1 MNFASKLNQTIVYW
15 APAGNTASG
24 RPTLAAG
31 VEFTGRWQREAKV
44 FTDSTGEERVSNS
57 IVYADP
63 EDVTLET
70 NGRLFLGQLS
80 DLTAGQQAGTDI
92 VTTSEIIRK
101 PYETPGVSGTQKLM
115 KVFTNR
121 G

>member
-15 APAGNTASG
+15 APVGNTASG
-24 RPTLAAG
+24 RPTIAAG

-44 FTDSTGEERVSNS
+44 FTDVTGEERVSDS
-57 IVYADP
+57 TVYADP
-63 EDVTLET
+63 TEVTLET
-70 NGRLFLGQLS
+70 NGRLFLGELA
-80 DLTAGQQAGTDI
+80 DLTAEQQAGTEI

-101 PYETPGVSGTQKLM
+101 PYETPGVGGSQQLM
-115 KVFTNR
+115 KVMTNR